1 MARTAEGKKTMLVV
15 LAHPDDES
23 FGMGGTIAYY
33 ASKGVAVHLLCATRG
48 EAGTVEPQFLKKY
61 KTIAKLREA
70 ELTCAAKAL
79 GLASVTY
86 LGYRD
91 SGMAGSVDNRNRSS
105 LFRAPVAKVAQKVV
119 RHIRR
124 LRPQVVVTF
133 DPVGGYHHPD
143 HIAIHNATVLA
154 FHAAGNPRKLPKAG
168 KPFGPAQ
175 LYHTALNR
183 RRLRW
188 IVGMMRLSGKDPTQV
203 GRNKDIDLTALT
215 RDKDTP
221 AHVTINYR
229 SVRARKEQADA
240 CHASQLEGRFT
251 RVTLMDIYWRV
262 VGRADTFTRMVP
274 ATPDGYH
281 STDLFA
287 A

>member
-1 MARTAEGKKTMLVV
+1 MARSDATKKTILVV

-23 FGMGGTIAYY
+23 FGMGGTIAHY
-33 ASKGVAVHLLCATRG
+33 ASKGVDVHLLCATRG
-48 EAGTVEPQFLKKY
+48 EAGTVEPHFLKKY

-70 ELTCAAKAL
+70 ELSCAAKAL
-79 GLASVTY
+79 GLATVTF

-91 SGMAGSVDNRNRSS
+91 SGMAGSANNRNRAS
-105 LFRAPVAKVAQKVV
+105 LVKAPLDKVV
-119 RHIRR
+119 EKIVGHIRR

-143 HIAIHNATVLA
+143 HIAIHKATMLA
-154 FHAAGNPRKLPKAG
+154 FQAASNPRKFPNAG
-168 KPFGPAQ
+168 KPFQPEK
-175 LYHTALNR
+175 LYYTALNR

-188 IVGMMRLSGKDPTQV
+188 IVRMMRLSGKDPTKV
-203 GRNKDIDLTALT
+203 GRNRDIDLTVLT

-221 AHVTINYR
+221 PHVSINFR
-229 SVRARKEQADA
+229 SVQDRKNMADA

-251 RVTLMDIYWRV
+251 RVTIMDLYWRL
-262 VGRADTFTRMVP
+262 VGRADTFTRMYP
-274 ATPDGYH
+274 LTPDDYR

-287 A
+287 